1 MRYGKW
7 SDLFITYQYM
17 HDFGNKKFEASEK
30 KEVHSLME
38 L

>member
-7 SDLFITYQYM
+7 SDLFITYQQM
-17 HDFGNKKFEASEK
+17 HDFGNSKFKKNEQE
-30 KEVHSLME
+30 EVHSLME